1 MKNFHTVSDIITISS
16 NNLLFP
22 LQVLF
27 ATRKTELDTLYNNK
41 FCMRVESRETQEL
54 RSYEIRQ

>member
-1 MKNFHTVSDIITISS
+1 MKNFQTVSDILTISS
-16 NNLLFP
+16 NNLLFS

-41 FCMRVESRETQEL
+41 FYMRVDSQVAER
-54 RSYEIRQ
+54 RKN